1 MLRPKSRAVF
11 DWLDDRTGY
20 RTLLHHLL
28 DEPLPKG
35 TGWAFTTGSI
45 MLLLIGVQ
53 FVTGVALAMYYVPT
67 PLLAYDS
74 VRFITD
80 TLTLGW
86 LLRGLHFWGAS
97 FVVVAAAVHM
107 LRVFFFASYKAPR
120 EVTWLSGVVMLLLIL
135 AFSLSG
141 YLLPWDQK
149 AYWATTVTINIAA
162 GTPVIGEQVANVL
175 RGGTH
180 LGALTLGRWY
190 AAHVFLLP
198 ACLIVFIVAHIALM
212 RRHGISGPL
221 KPQEGQP
228 VPFYPWHVIKDTLMM
243 AAIFAL
249 LLTFAVNF
257 PAHLDEIANPADAS
271 YIPRPDWYFLSLF
284 ELLKY
289 FPGPFEPVATMVI
302 PGLVVGFLL
311 SLPFID
317 RGPDRH
323 PFGRGR
329 IFITAT
335 MLAIVGGV
343 IVMTAIGFTNMP
355 TKYDPHDWGP
365 RAIAG
370 HQLVSGSENK
380 CARCHVSGGPAAPLE
395 ITRISKDEEWLL
407 AHMADPVAIAPGVR
421 TEAEPAPPSLLTR
434 PQAQA
439 VLAYLRRIR
448 AGARPPQLADEQ
460 RVAALTFSTSCA
472 GCHKISGEGGESGPD
487 LSRVGSRRDAAT
499 IKRIII
505 EPTSEYPDTLMP
517 SFAERLSEQQV
528 NALVQYLANR
538 R

>member
-1 MLRPKSRAVF
+1 MQRPSSRGIL
-11 DWLDDRTGY
+11 DWIDDRTGY
-20 RTLLHHLL
+20 RSLVQHLL
-28 DEPLPKG
+28 DEPLPAG
-35 TGWAFTTGSI
+35 TGWAFTTGS
-45 MLLLIGVQ
+45 MLLLLLGVQ

-86 LLRGLHFWGAS
+86 LVRGLHFWGAS
-97 FVVVAAAVHM
+97 FIVVAAGVHL
-107 LRVFFFASYKAPR
+107 LRVFFYASYKAPR
-120 EVTWLSGVVMLLLIL
+120 EVTWLSGVVMLLMIL
-135 AFSLSG
+135 ALALSG

-162 GTPVIGEQVANVL
+162 GTPVVGEQVANVL

-198 ACLIVFIVAHIALM
+198 AALIVFVIAHIALM
-212 RRHGISGPL
+212 RRHGISGPMR
-221 KPQEGQP
+221 PTEGP
-228 VPFYPWHVIKDTLMM
+228 TVPFYPWHVIKDTLMM

-249 LLTFAVNF
+249 LITFAVKF

-302 PGLVVGFLL
+302 PGLVIAFLVA
-311 SLPFID
+311 LPFLD
-317 RGPDRH
+317 RGSDRR
-323 PFGRGR
+323 PFSRGR
-329 IFITAT
+329 RVFTAA
-335 MLAIVGGV
+335 M
-343 IVMTAIGFTNMP
+343 IGLVAAVVVLTSIGLSDMP
-355 TKYDPHDWGP
+355 DKYDPNDWGP
-365 RAIAG
+365 RAVAG
-370 HQLVSGSENK
+370 HLLVSAEDNK

-395 ITRISKDEEWLL
+395 ITRITKDQEWLL
-407 AHMADPVAIAPGVR
+407 AHMGDPVAIAPGVR
-421 TEAEPAPPSLLTR
+421 TEDQPAPRRLLTL
-434 PQAQA
+434 PQSNA

-448 AGARPPQLADEQ
+448 AGAKPPQLTEDQ
-460 RVAALTFSTSCA
+460 RLAAVTFSTSCA
-472 GCHKISGEGGESGPD
+472 GCHKVSGEGGESAPD
-487 LSRVGSRRDAAT
+487 LSDVGSRRDAAS
-499 IKRIII
+499 IRRIIR

-517 SFAERLSEQQV
+517 SFAERLSEQQI
-528 NALVQYLANR
+528 NALSQYLSER